1 MNEDEWLASAD
12 PIAMLDH
19 LEGKVSDRKLRLFAC
34 ACVRRHWNLL
44 RYGASREAVELAER
58 FAEGQADAQAAEDMR
73 QTNELADAY
82 APMFEQL
89 AYMAATAT
97 LAEQAMEA
105 ARSACEFCR
114 QQAVRDEV
122 YELVSGPD
130 EVGVNAVASAAE
142 YGAQAELL
150 REVVGN
156 PFRPVTI
163 DPAWLSIAGGAAGT
177 LATLIDEQQSFEE
190 LPFLADALMDAGCG
204 DETLLAHLR
213 EPRVHRRGCWA
224 LDALLGRE

>member
-12 PIAMLDH
+12 PIAMLDY

-34 ACVRRHWNLL
+34 ACVRRHWGLL
-44 RYGASREAVELAER
+44 RYRTPREAVELAER
-58 FAEGQADAQAAEDMR
+58 LAEGQADAQAVEDMR
-73 QTNELADAY
+73 QTAEMSGGT

-89 AYMAATAT
+89 AYMAAAAT
-97 LAEQAMEA
+97 LAEQAAEA
-105 ARSACEFCR
+105 ARTACEFCR

-122 YELVSGPD
+122 YELVSAPD
-130 EVGVNAVASAAE
+130 EVGVNAVASATE
-142 YGAQAELL
+142 YRAQAELL
-150 REVVGN
+150 REIVGT

-163 DPAWLSIAGGAAGT
+163 DPNWLSIAGGVAGT

-204 DETLLAHLR
+204 DEALLAHLR
-213 EPRVHRRGCWA
+213 EPGVHRRGCWA
-224 LDALLGRE
+224 LDALLGKE